1 MPAKTSIY
9 LDTSVIN
16 FLFATD
22 VPELRSITNILF
34 KDFIYTGVYHA
45 FISDVVIQEIN
56 NTTEEAKKNQLLAVI
71 YDYKLDFADLGNIQ
85 DIENLADLYIQR
97 KIIPVNKRADALH
110 IAITV
115 VNNFNY
121 LVSWN
126 YQHLANVNR
135 ERKVLAVNY
144 ENNYLHPIRILTP
157 FELIDFEIEKF

>member
-1 MPAKTSIY
+1 MPVKASIY

-22 VPELRSITNILF
+22 APELMSITTILF
-34 KDFIYTGVYHA
+34 KNFIAAGVYHA

-56 NTTEEAKKNQLLAVI
+56 NTSEESKKNQLLSVI
-71 YDYKLDFADLGNIQ
+71 NHYTLDFADLSNTK
-85 DIENLADLYIQR
+85 DIEDLADLYIR
-97 KIIPVNKRADALH
+97 HKIIPINKRADALH

-115 VNNFNY
+115 VNNFDY

-135 ERKVLAVNY
+135 ERKVLSVNY

-157 FELIDFEIEKF
+157 FELIDYEN